1 MKKVIVWLFV
11 FAMAMT
17 LAACGVM
24 EAVLPTIIAMVEAE
38 NQENTEM
45 TEVVEET
52 QETTEVIEAED
63 ETQETTEVTGAIE
76 EMPFAVIEAKDGF
89 HDAGFVELI
98 AGAEAAAAYTFT
110 AENSEAVEWW
120 VYVLDESF
128 EEGFRYIKQVAEPV
142 LVGDGT
148 ISVEAGQ
155 YVYVYC
161 SANEFTTGEIVENA
175 KLNITVE

>member
-1 MKKVIVWLFV
+1 MKKVIVWLLV
-11 FAMAMT
+11 LAMAMA
-17 LAACGVM
+17 LSACGVM

-38 NQENTEM
+38 NQESTET

-52 QETTEVIEAED
+52 QETTE
-63 ETQETTEVTGAIE
+63 AIE
-76 EMPFAVIEAKDGF
+76 EIPFAVIEAKDGF

-98 AGAEAAAAYTFT
+98 AGAEAATAYTFT